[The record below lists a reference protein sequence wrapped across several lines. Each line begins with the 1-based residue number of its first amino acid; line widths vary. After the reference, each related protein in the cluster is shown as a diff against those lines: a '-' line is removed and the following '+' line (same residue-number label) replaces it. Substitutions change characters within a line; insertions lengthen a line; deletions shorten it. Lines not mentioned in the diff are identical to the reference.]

1 MQIEEAILRVQM
13 AYPRVYLACHSRH
26 QNKRTTAVQLSQR
39 DATLL
44 AHLSE
49 TDPVSQNDL
58 ASHVGIGKSTLSEAV
73 SALQEAGYVVR
84 NGAVLRT
91 AAGTQA
97 MSSSSVLE
105 GALLRDLLL
114 TLNDEERSR
123 AVEGL
128 ELLATGARRVAGGK
142 RRKD

>member
-1 MQIEEAILRVQM
+1 MQVDEAILRVQA

-26 QNKRTTAVQLSQR
+26 QNKRTTSVQLSPR

-49 TDPVSQNDL
+49 TDGIAQTDL
-58 ASHVGIGKSTLSEAV
+58 AAHVGIAKSTLSEAISV
-73 SALQEAGYVVR
+73 LEEKGYVVR

-91 AAGTQA
+91 PAGSKA
-97 MSSSSVLE
+97 MSSGSVLE
-105 GALLRDLLL
+105 TVLLRNLLARL
-114 TLNDEERSR
+114 DDQERRR

-128 ELLATGARRVAGGK
+128 ELLADAARRTRPHKKGK
-142 RRKD
+142 N